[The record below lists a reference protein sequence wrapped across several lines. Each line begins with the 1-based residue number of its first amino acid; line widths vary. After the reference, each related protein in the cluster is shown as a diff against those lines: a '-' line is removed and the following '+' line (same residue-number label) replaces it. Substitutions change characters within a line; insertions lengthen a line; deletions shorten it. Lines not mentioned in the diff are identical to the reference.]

1 MLPGHLDDGV
11 CGNNLAAVLPS
22 AEGTALFYRG
32 RKFTVGLA
40 EGHLFGFHGGTVGT
54 GAAVIVE
61 FHGELCGNCLLY
73 TSDAAD
79 D

>member
-32 RKFTVGLA
+32 RKVTCLDSTVEPSA
-40 EGHLFGFHGGTVGT
+40 PVPP
-54 GAAVIVE
+54 
-61 FHGELCGNCLLY
+61 
-73 TSDAAD
+73 S
-79 D
+79 

>member
-40 EGHLFGFHGGTVGT
+40 CLDSTVEPS
-54 GAAVIVE
+54 APVPP
-61 FHGELCGNCLLY
+61 
-73 TSDAAD
+73 S
-79 D
+79 